1 MRDAQDAFETLVAK
15 GRYAPTA
22 AAVKA
27 FLTRYREAA
36 ASAAAAVAVEETP
49 VVSQPAASTREPR
62 RSDVDWA
69 LEEFAITIG
78 PKLPVSRS
86 KATASADVVEATPPV
101 PTAPAEAVAPA
112 EAART
117 LVIASAIE
125 GHAAP
130 ARPEVAATPTSGL
143 PQAEAPRPR
152 RKSDRLSESPQA
164 RERVGDAARRA
175 RQSTLRGDIVRPALH
190 AEGASAGGPAA
201 DAPRKTRGRLDA
213 LRALEEE
220 LSRLAALDL
229 VMPRHQVA
237 AASVVAAEVSPAA
250 AEPTPAVAAEE
261 ASPAAQAVAEP
272 VAPILAAAAEAASA
286 APAPIADV
294 HATSVAAAPVE
305 AAAPVVAVEVA
316 TAPAVVETASVAA
329 PPPVELPVV
338 ARAERRPF
346 LTNAIDAELA
356 ELMGEPDADECA
368 TPIWTIADGEAVA
381 ARALE
386 TEASVAEPATPAV
399 LSETVVEAVAFV
411 ETSAVETASIAASVE
426 QDAVA
431 VASVDAVDA
440 AFSEAAFV
448 EMSAVEVAFVEAA
461 PVATGSVEADSH
473 GSAAPV
479 AHEPEAATVASASE
493 PVFELRP
500 PTATPPRALVESF
513 ELTAPAAETREIE
526 RPMLLELSAFEQA
539 ADDIYAAAAQMR
551 QSARLFD
558 AEPPVAEPAI
568 VETAI
573 VEAAS
578 AESAIAETAI
588 VEVAIVE
595 PAIVETAI
603 VETARVEIA
612 IAETAIVEAAPAEV
626 AIVETAIA
634 ETAIVERA
642 IAETAIAQAVI
653 ADWRSQNLRSSSL
666 QSSNLRS
673 SNPRSSKRRSS
684 KRRLWKLRSQKLR
697 PPRRRSSSSA
707 IAEPTIA
714 ETGIAEFAIAEPAIA
729 ESATAEI
736 AIAESAIAESAIA
749 ESAIEDSA
757 VVEPVIAEP
766 LVAESAPVEAA
777 QAEPAPAEAGV
788 RRNRPDRNRPNRND
802 PDRDRDGPDRDHTT
816 APDAVVPRSH
826 ARPAGRVD
834 AFRKPEVATTPA
846 VVHEEAV
853 APHVET
859 IPPVVAEPAL
869 LEPAAAAAALGEPV
883 LADVFVEM
891 VPEPAVAEAAPAA
904 ELAPADLA
912 LPIDVAFESFDAPV
926 TQPVAAIE
934 DTSASRPQDEPRD
947 RGRVGA
953 RARAAACRRCACRV
967 RIARTNRC
975 RRRRDRGF
983 VRRLEVEAQAV
994 ASPQQATPGGGD
1006 ARRGGADS
1014 GNRGSCCSCVAAH
1027 GRFAAGDRRGGA
1039 RAVARAGRRRGP
1051 EPRGAARAARGCA
1064 AEPRHEQ
1071 QRDRGAQVVLRVRCE
1086 PGRRRGAGVGARHG
1100 QRRCCHGGRG
1110 SDLQGIGA
1118 VEFQSGSRASL
1129 HRSKPLRVRRG
1140 RCSTTRRRAMRSR
1153 TTRPRRQS
1161 RRPTSCRSRR
1171 RLRVRSPSRRSR
1183 WPRPRRQG
1191 VAPVASHRLGP
1202 HACRLAGARP
1212 ARRCRLCRRV
1222 VVRHADRAR
1231 LADRP
1236 HASRPASRSRS
1247 TACRAGRRPF
1257 ALSLKPGRHTIE
1269 LRQGTATRVIPVEIS
1284 AGVQTEQRIT
1294 WGKAFKSGQARI
1306 TSTPEG
1312 ARVLIDGKSHGK
1324 TPVMVSELSA
1334 GKHAVTV
1341 EASTGS
1347 VTSSLIIEP
1356 GETTELDVPV
1366 YSGWVSVLS
1375 PVELE
1380 IFERGRL
1387 IGTTEAEKIMLAPG
1401 RHKLEL
1407 KNESLGY
1414 EGTQSVEV
1422 RPGATT
1428 AVSVL
1433 PKAEVTVEGPKGTEL
1448 FIDGERVGELPIDK
1462 LKTPIGTREFL
1473 FKHPEQ
1479 GERRQVVVVTMTTP
1493 VTVKY

>member
-1 MRDAQDAFETLVAK
+1 MRDAQEAFETLVTK

-62 RSDVDWA
+62 RSDVDRA

-653 ADWRSQNLRSSSL
+653 AELAIAEPAIVEPAIVEPAIVESAIVETAIVETAIVEAAVAETATAEATIVEF
-666 QSSNLRS
+666 
-673 SNPRSSKRRSS
+673 
-684 KRRLWKLRSQKLR
+684 
-697 PPRRRSSSSA
+697 A

-729 ESATAEI
+729 ESATAEL

-777 QAEPAPAEAGV
+777 QAEPAPAEPAYAETAQTETAQTETTAETETARTETTQP
-788 RRNRPDRNRPNRND
+788 RRTLSF
-802 PDRDRDGPDRDHTT
+802 RDRMRGLL
-816 APDAVVPRSH
+816 
-826 ARPAGRVD
+826 GRVD

-846 VVHEEAV
+846 VVHEEAA

-934 DTSASRPQDEPRD
+934 DTSASRPQDEPREIE
-947 RGRVGA
+947 VA
-953 RARAAACRRCACRV
+953 SEPEPEPLPVAAAPAASASPAPTAVAGAETAASSDASKSKRKRS
-967 RIARTNRC
+967 
-975 RRRRDRGF
+975 RRRNK
-983 VRRLEVEAQAV
+983 RRQEVVTRVEAAPIQAIAVPAVPVSPLTAVSLPATAAAELAPSLEPAAVVDPSPAAPLELLV
-994 ASPQQATPGGGD
+994 AAPPSLATNSSETE
-1006 ARRGGADS
+1006 ARRSFYEFDASQVAD
-1014 GNRGSCCSCVAAH
+1014 
-1027 GRFAAGDRRGGA
+1027 
-1039 RAVARAGRRRGP
+1039 AVPAW
-1051 EPRGAARAARGCA
+1051 ARGTASA
-1064 AEPRHEQ
+1064 AAVTE
-1071 QRDRGAQVVLRVRCE
+1071 A
-1086 PGRRRGAGVGARHG
+1086 A
-1100 QRRCCHGGRG
+1100 
-1110 SDLQGIGA
+1110 SDLQGVGA
-1118 VEFQSGSRASL
+1118 VEFQSGSGEPATDRNRCASG
-1129 HRSKPLRVRRG
+1129 VAG
-1140 RCSTTRRRAMRSR
+1140 AARRADGPCVRA
-1153 TTRPRRQS
+1153 PR
-1161 RRPTSCRSRR
+1161 
-1171 RLRVRSPSRRSR
+1171 
-1183 WPRPRRQG
+1183 
-1191 VAPVASHRLGP
+1191 A
-1202 HACRLAGARP
+1202 LAGN
-1212 ARRCRLCRRV
+1212 
-1222 VVRHADRAR
+1222 
-1231 LADRP
+1231 
-1236 HASRPASRSRS
+1236 
-1247 TACRAGRRPF
+1247 RAGQRR
-1257 ALSLKPGRHTIE
+1257 
-1269 LRQGTATRVIPVEIS
+1269 
-1284 AGVQTEQRIT
+1284 
-1294 WGKAFKSGQARI
+1294 
-1306 TSTPEG
+1306 
-1312 ARVLIDGKSHGK
+1312 
-1324 TPVMVSELSA
+1324 
-1334 GKHAVTV
+1334 
-1341 EASTGS
+1341 
-1347 VTSSLIIEP
+1347 
-1356 GETTELDVPV
+1356 
-1366 YSGWVSVLS
+1366 
-1375 PVELE
+1375 
-1380 IFERGRL
+1380 
-1387 IGTTEAEKIMLAPG
+1387 
-1401 RHKLEL
+1401 
-1407 KNESLGY
+1407 
-1414 EGTQSVEV
+1414 
-1422 RPGATT
+1422 
-1428 AVSVL
+1428 AVSG
-1433 PKAEVTVEGPKGTEL
+1433 AGCA
-1448 FIDGERVGELPIDK
+1448 
-1462 LKTPIGTREFL
+1462 
-1473 FKHPEQ
+1473 
-1479 GERRQVVVVTMTTP
+1479 
-1493 VTVKY
+1493 